1 MVAME
6 QWISVLQL
14 STQWDMTRIRTQAIK
29 NVRATLG
36 SDDLPPKLLN
46 LGQTYHVDE
55 WVIDSIT
62 SFIKRKEPMG
72 LNDVETIG
80 IENILKIASLRES
93 CLKHDIWMGGKVWVG
108 ETEMTERIKQV
119 FGLSLSSSESGT

>member
-1 MVAME
+1 
-6 QWISVLQL
+6 
-14 STQWDMTRIRTQAIK
+14 MTRIRAQAIK

-36 SDDLPPKLLN
+36 SDDLLPKLLN
-46 LGQTYHVDE
+46 LGQTYRVDE
-55 WVIDSIT
+55 WVIASIT

-80 IENILKIASLRES
+80 IENILKIASLRE
-93 CLKHDIWMGGKVWVG
+93 CCVKHDMWMGGKAWVG

-119 FGLSLSSSESGT
+119 FGLSLSSSESGTQEGQ